1 MSSPAPRP
9 PIPSSSRQRLA
20 FEALYWVGW
29 TFEAAMNDGTRREII
44 ELIATRWPKSME
56 NIIPIRRI
64 EQLAH
69 KAAGQYA
76 SARDANPYPDSSA
89 AGGLFVKCFEA
100 EQNRRKALSQQDPSA
115 IQTAAI

>member
-1 MSSPAPRP
+1 MTAAC
-9 PIPSSSRQRLA
+9 QRLA
-20 FEALYWVGW
+20 FDALYWVGW
-29 TFEAAMNDGTRREII
+29 TFEAAMNDRTRREII

-56 NIIPIRRI
+56 NIISIRRI

-89 AGGLFVKCFEA
+89 AGCLFVKCFEA
-100 EQNRRKALSQQDPSA
+100 EQNLHKALAQQQQPA
-115 IQTAAI
+115 IKTTAI